1 MIEQYEDI
9 LNEWA
14 VGNSPTATVPVSN
27 VDDAPQEWSTPCQ
40 DACTNMMEIIP
51 SDDFTRWAVQRVVTV
66 LANADYYYTKD
77 EVDRL
82 LQDITASGVTRAE
95 VEEMIARAVATKA
108 DKAEVD
114 AIAAQVATNTERIL
128 NTYTKPEVNNL
139 LASYYTKL
147 QTNSM
152 FGNYSK
158 VEDTTLILNAENI
171 N

>member
-1 MIEQYEDI
+1 MIDNYNEVMEQWGAPYVGECTSMMTMEPDEDI
-9 LNEWA
+9 RRWC
-14 VGNSPTATVPVSN
+14 VQKTV
-27 VDDAPQEWSTPCQ
+27 T
-40 DACTNMMEIIP
+40 I
-51 SDDFTRWAVQRVVTV
+51 
-66 LANADYYYTKD
+66 LANAEYYYTRE
-77 EVDRL
+77 EVDKL
-82 LQDITASGVTRAE
+82 LEQVTSSGVTREE
-95 VEEMIARAVATKA
+95 VEEMIQQAIA
-108 DKAEVD
+108 DKANQSDLETLS
-114 AIAAQVATNTERIL
+114 AQVASNTERIL

>member
-1 MIEQYEDI
+1 MIENYNEVMEEWGAPTVGSCTSMTTIEPDEDMRR
-9 LNEWA
+9 WC
-14 VGNSPTATVPVSN
+14 VQKTV
-27 VDDAPQEWSTPCQ
+27 T
-40 DACTNMMEIIP
+40 I
-51 SDDFTRWAVQRVVTV
+51 
-66 LANADYYYTKD
+66 LANSDYYYTKD
-77 EVDRL
+77 EVDHL
-82 LQDITASGVTRAE
+82 LELVSASGVTKEE
-95 VEEMIARAVATKA
+95 VEVMIAVAIQ
-108 DKAEVD
+108 DKANKSD
-114 AIAAQVATNTERIL
+114 LQALSAQVQTNTERIL

>member
-1 MIEQYEDI
+1 MIDNYNEVMEQ
-9 LNEWA
+9 WA
-14 VGNSPTATVPVSN
+14 NPTVGECTSMTTIEPDMDMRRWCVHKTV
-27 VDDAPQEWSTPCQ
+27 T
-40 DACTNMMEIIP
+40 I
-51 SDDFTRWAVQRVVTV
+51 
-66 LANADYYYTKD
+66 LANSDYYYTKD
-77 EVDRL
+77 EVDHL
-82 LQDITASGVTRAE
+82 LDLVTASGVTKQE
-95 VEEMIARAVATKA
+95 VEEMIAVAIQ
-108 DKAEVD
+108 DKANKSD
-114 AIAAQVATNTERIL
+114 LQALSAQVQTNTERIL

>member
-1 MIEQYEDI
+1 MIENY
-9 LNEWA
+9 
-14 VGNSPTATVPVSN
+14 
-27 VDDAPQEWSTPCQ
+27 DDVMREWS
-40 DACTNMMEIIP
+40 AP
-51 SDDFTRWAVQRVVTV
+51 SIGHGCCNTVTIHPDEELDRWAVQQVITV
-66 LANADYYYTKD
+66 LANSDYYYTKT
-77 EVDRL
+77 EVDSL
-82 LQDITASGVTRAE
+82 LERITASGVTRE
-95 VEEMIARAVATKA
+95 QVEQMIQVAIQTKA

-114 AIAAQVATNTERIL
+114 ALAQQVSANTQAIL

>member
-1 MIEQYEDI
+1 MIEGYEDVVK
-9 LNEWA
+9 EWT
-14 VGNSPTATVPVSN
+14 SPKLKHGCCNTVTIHP
-27 VDDAPQEWSTPCQ
+27 DEELD
-40 DACTNMMEIIP
+40 
-51 SDDFTRWAVQRVVTV
+51 RWAIQQTITI
-66 LANADYYYTKD
+66 LANADYYYTKA
-77 EVDRL
+77 EVDHL
-82 LQDITASGVTRAE
+82 LEMITASGVTKQE
-95 VEEMIARAVATKA
+95 VEEMIAVAIQDKA
-108 DKAEVD
+108 DKAQVE
-114 AIAAQVATNTERIL
+114 ALSAQVASNTERIL